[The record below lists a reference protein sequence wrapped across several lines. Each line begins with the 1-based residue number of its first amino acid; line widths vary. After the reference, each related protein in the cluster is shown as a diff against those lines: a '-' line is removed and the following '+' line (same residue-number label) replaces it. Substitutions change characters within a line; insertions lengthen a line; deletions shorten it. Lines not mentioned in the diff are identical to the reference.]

1 VYTYDLMTGSVA
13 PTDSGST
20 RKLSEFFTKD
30 EITALSER
38 SDLRGAVAIAGNW
51 ALVAGAFV
59 LLAQAPGPLT
69 FVVALCVI
77 AGRQLGL
84 AILQHEGSHRTL
96 FRTKWLNDVLTDF
109 LCARPVWQH
118 LGKYRAHHLR
128 HHGKAGTDQDPDI
141 SLHAGFPISRAS
153 MRRKLVRDLVGIT
166 GLKTLVAFVLMDAEV
181 IRWTVSTD
189 IEWLPRKGRTW
200 YSYPLAFFRNAS
212 GMLATNAVLFG
223 ILVACG
229 HAALYGV
236 WVLAF
241 FTPYPLFVR
250 VRSIAEHGCV
260 TRSPDVLENT
270 RTTRAGLLLRLTVAP
285 NRVNYHIEHHLL
297 AGVPFYR
304 LPKMHRMLR
313 EKGLLEA
320 PPSYWDV
327 LRLASSG

>member
-1 VYTYDLMTGSVA
+1 MTDTA
-13 PTDSGST
+13 ALTDPESP
-20 RKLSEFFTKD
+20 RKLSDVFTKE
-30 EITALSER
+30 EITELAER
-38 SDLRGAVAIAGNW
+38 SDLRGILAILGNW
-51 ALVAGAFV
+51 GLVAAAFV
-59 LLAQAPGPLT
+59 LLATVPGPLT

-96 FRTKWLNDVLTDF
+96 FRTKWLNDVLTDY

-128 HHGKAGTDQDPDI
+128 HHGKTGTDQDPDI
-141 SLHAGFPISRAS
+141 TLHVGFPTSRAS
-153 MRRKLVRDLVGIT
+153 MRRKVVRDLVAIT
-166 GLKTLVAFVLMDAEV
+166 GLKTFVAFVMMDAEV
-181 IRWTVSTD
+181 IRWTVSND
-189 IEWLPRKGRTW
+189 VERLPQAGRTW
-200 YSYPLAFFRNAS
+200 LSYPVAFVRNAS
-212 GMLATNAVLFG
+212 GMLVTNAVLFG
-223 ILVACG
+223 ILAACG

-241 FTPYPLFVR
+241 FTPHPLFVR
-250 VRSIAEHGCV
+250 IRSIAEHGCV
-260 TRSPDVLENT
+260 TRSADVFENT

-285 NRVNYHIEHHLL
+285 NRVNYHVEHHLL

-313 EKGLLEA
+313 DKGLLGA
-320 PPSYWDV
+320 PPSYLDV

>member
-1 VYTYDLMTGSVA
+1 MTNTSTL
-13 PTDSGST
+13 TDPGT
-20 RKLSEFFTKD
+20 PRKLSEFFTKE
-30 EITALSER
+30 EITALAER
-38 SDLRGAVAIAGNW
+38 SDLRGALAVLGNW
-51 ALVAGAFV
+51 GLVAAAFV
-59 LLAQAPGPLT
+59 LLAWVPGPLT
-69 FVVALCVI
+69 FIVALSVI

-128 HHGKAGTDQDPDI
+128 HHGKTGTDQDPDI
-141 SLHAGFPISRAS
+141 TLHVGFPTSRAS
-153 MRRKLVRDLVGIT
+153 MRRKLLRDLVGIT

-181 IRWTVSTD
+181 IRWTVSND
-189 IEWLPRKGRTW
+189 IERLPQTGRTW
-200 YSYPLAFFRNAS
+200 FSYPVAFVRNAS
-212 GMLATNAVLFG
+212 GMLVTNAILFG
-223 ILVACG
+223 ILAASG

-241 FTPYPLFVR
+241 FTPHPLFVR
-250 VRSIAEHGCV
+250 IRSIAEHGCV
-260 TRSPDVLENT
+260 TRSPDILENT

-297 AGVPFYR
+297 AAVPFYR

-313 EKGLLEA
+313 QKGVLSEA
-320 PPSYWDV
+320 PPSYSDV

>member
-1 VYTYDLMTGSVA
+1 MTDTTAV
-13 PTDSGST
+13 TDPVSS
-20 RKLSEFFTKD
+20 RKLSEFFTKE
-30 EITALSER
+30 EITELAER
-38 SDLRGAVAIAGNW
+38 SDLRGALAILGNW
-51 ALVAGAFV
+51 GLVAAAFV
-59 LLAQAPGPLT
+59 LLARAPGPLT

-128 HHGKAGTDQDPDI
+128 HHGKTGTNEDPDI
-141 SLHAGFPISRAS
+141 TLHVGFPTSRAS
-153 MRRKLVRDLVGIT
+153 MRRKVVRDLVGIT
-166 GLKTLVAFVLMDAEV
+166 GLKTLVAFVMMDAEV
-181 IRWTVSTD
+181 IRWTVSND
-189 IEWLPRKGRTW
+189 VERLPQAGRTRF
-200 YSYPLAFFRNAS
+200 SYPIAFFRNAS
-212 GMLATNAVLFG
+212 GMLVTNAVLFG
-223 ILVACG
+223 ILAACG

-241 FTPYPLFVR
+241 FTPHPLFVR
-250 VRSIAEHGCV
+250 IRSIAEHGCV

-313 EKGLLEA
+313 DKGLLAA
-320 PPSYWDV
+320 PPGYLDV

>member
-1 VYTYDLMTGSVA
+1 MDDTSTL
-13 PTDSGST
+13 TDPSP
-20 RKLSEFFTKD
+20 RKLSELFTKE
-30 EITALSER
+30 EITALAER
-38 SDLRGAVAIAGNW
+38 SDLRGALAILGNW
-51 ALVAGAFV
+51 GLVAAAFV
-59 LLAQAPGPLT
+59 LVAQAPGPIT
-69 FVVALCVI
+69 FVIGLCVI

-128 HHGKAGTDQDPDI
+128 HHAKAGTDQDPDM
-141 SLHAGFPISRAS
+141 SLHVGFPTKRAS

-166 GLKTLVAFVLMDAEV
+166 GLKTLVAFVMMDTEV

-189 IEWLPRKGRTW
+189 IEWLPREGRTW
-200 YSYPLAFFRNAS
+200 YSYPIAFLRNAW
-212 GMLATNAVLFG
+212 GMLVTNAVLFG
-223 ILVACG
+223 ILAACG
-229 HAALYGV
+229 HPALYGM

-241 FTPYPLFVR
+241 FTPHPLFVR
-250 VRSIAEHGCV
+250 IRSIAEHGCV
-260 TRSPDVLENT
+260 TRSTDVLTNT

-285 NRVNYHIEHHLL
+285 NRVNYHVEHHLL
-297 AGVPFYR
+297 AAVPFYR

-313 EKGLLEA
+313 QKGLLGA